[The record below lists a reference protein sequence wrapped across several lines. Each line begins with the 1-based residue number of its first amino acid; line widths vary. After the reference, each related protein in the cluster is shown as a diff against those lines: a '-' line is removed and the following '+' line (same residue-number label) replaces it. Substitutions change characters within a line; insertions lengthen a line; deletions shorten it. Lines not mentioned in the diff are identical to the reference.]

1 MNRVAVVK
9 SASNCAREGLRRAL
23 DAIGYAPERE
33 EIFIKPNL
41 VRPFVPNRGV
51 TTHPAIV
58 EAFVELFPDRKF
70 VVGDGTPAPK
80 DYEKILR
87 VTGFRALARRHRN
100 VRLVSLDEEPREKI
114 GDCELPSLL
123 RTHEYINIAKM
134 KTHSQTY
141 VSLSVKNN
149 KGLLAL
155 KDKMAFH
162 RRGLHGPVEQMGE
175 AIRPALNIVE
185 GFVALEGNGP
195 SFFGKPRRADALV
208 AGREAFAVDAV
219 CCKIMGLDIRKA
231 AHLRPD
237 AQYEIVG
244 DGVEAVR
251 TQFLPPND
259 NWSIGRIRI
268 HFDEHCC
275 SVCLSNL
282 PSLKSKL
289 LRRPLK
295 LAKLLKYAIKGDL
308 VLVGG
313 GSVPSDIVG
322 KRVIFLGE
330 CGRKCARAAGIDEEH
345 TVAGGCPFDPDE
357 FIKIL

>member
-9 SASNCAREGLRRAL
+9 SDPAGAREGLRRAL

-33 EIFIKPNL
+33 DIFIKPNL
-41 VRPFVPNRGV
+41 VRPFAPKRGV

-70 VVGDGTPAPK
+70 VVGDGTPVPR

-87 VTGFRALARRHRN
+87 VTGFLALARRHGN
-100 VRLVSLDEEPREKI
+100 VRLVNLDEEPREKI
-114 GDCELPSLL
+114 GDCDLPSLL
-123 RTHEYINIAKM
+123 RTHEYVNVAKM

-149 KGLLAL
+149 KGLLTL
-155 KDKMAFH
+155 KDKKAFH
-162 RRGLHGPVEQMGE
+162 RRGLHGPVARIGE
-175 AIRPALNIVE
+175 AVRPALNVVE
-185 GFVALEGNGP
+185 GFVALEGDGP
-195 SFFGKPRRADALV
+195 SFFGKPRKVGALV
-208 AGREAFAVDAV
+208 VGREAFAVDAV
-219 CCKIMGLDIRKA
+219 CCEIMELDVRKA

-237 AQYEIVG
+237 VEYEVVG
-244 DGVEAVR
+244 DSIEAVR
-251 TQFLPPND
+251 ARFVPPGA
-259 NWSIGRIRI
+259 NWTIGRMRI

-282 PSLKSKL
+282 PSLKSKI

-295 LAKLLKYAIKGDL
+295 LAKLVKYALKGDL
-308 VLVGG
+308 VVVGG
-313 GSVPSDIVG
+313 GSVPPDIDG

-330 CGRKCARAAGIDEEH
+330 CGRKCARAAGMDEDH
-345 TVAGGCPFDPDE
+345 SVAGGCPFDPDE
-357 FIKIL
+357 FIKIF